1 MGAFWRLF
9 AAIFP
14 NTLPGHFYLNLGS
27 FLSAFSA
34 HVGTFFA
41 PFFEYVFLH
50 QFGCISGGGPPSQEV
65 AGGKGGETCGS
76 AGALHFGVRMVILP
90 CVYAHSAQAPVKRPR
105 DSHLS
110 DLSQVTLQVPLGS
123 CTGNFKKGRHWQKA
137 SPHAGDGAK
146 VTSSRGGFMGYALC
160 RRPLTFLGRL
170 LGSSNN
176 IIT

>member
-1 MGAFWRLF
+1 MEAFWRLF

-14 NTLPGHFYLNLGS
+14 NTLPDNFYLNFRS
-27 FLSAFSA
+27 FLGAFSA

-50 QFGCISGGGPPSQEV
+50 QFWCISGGDPPRGRGV
-65 AGGKGGETCGS
+65 GGKGAGTCGVM
-76 AGALHFGVRMVILP
+76 GILHLGVRMVILP

-123 CTGNFKKGRHWQKA
+123 CTGNFKKGRHWHKA
-137 SPHAGDGAK
+137 APHAGDGAK
-146 VTSSRGGFMGYALC
+146 VTSSRGGF
-160 RRPLTFLGRL
+160 
-170 LGSSNN
+170 
-176 IIT
+176 